1 MSIRTNCPTSQI
13 APIRTSSPPSTIDEL
28 RDRRGAWLSAMG
40 QPYPATGGCQG
51 PPPGFGPHGR
61 GGTEVV
67 QHTLRATW
75 GPGDADSAPMQ
86 DQPQAA
92 PRPFRRWDQLRD
104 VGFDLDGV
112 GALGQPKAPREP
124 LDVGIDR
131 EARHAE
137 GDTEY
142 DIGGLAADP
151 GQRDQVVDV
160 ARDLAAEALD
170 QRRAGRDDRLRFDV
184 EEAGGLDHRLDL
196 PGIRVGQRGR
206 IRIPGK

>member
-13 APIRTSSPPSTIDEL
+13 APMRTSSPPSTIDGL

-40 QPYPATGGCQG
+40 QPYPAAGGCQG

-67 QHTLRATW
+67 QHALRTTR
-75 GPGDADSAPMQ
+75 GPGDADPTPMQ
-86 DQPQAA
+86 DQPQAE
-92 PRPFRRWDQLRD
+92 PGPLGRRNQLGD
-104 VGFDLDGV
+104 VGLDLDGV
-112 GALGQPKAPREP
+112 GTLGQTEATREP
-124 LDVGIDR
+124 LNVGIDR

-137 GDTEY
+137 GDTEH

-170 QRRAGRDDRLRFDV
+170 
-184 EEAGGLDHRLDL
+184 
-196 PGIRVGQRGR
+196 
-206 IRIPGK
+206 